1 MLVVGG
7 VAVALAAAGTS
18 AALVSRAH
26 TVGTASARVTLTV
39 RPTAPVSTKPVV
51 LSSKVKPQPSSTP
64 AASGRVCF
72 YDGTATTPLTCQ
84 PIAKSAKGVQ
94 AARIKVTLSAG
105 SHTLTARYS
114 GDSTYA
120 PQASKPVVITVK

>member
-7 VAVALAAAGTS
+7 VAVVLAAAGTS
-18 AALVSRAH
+18 AALASRAH
-26 TVGTASARVTLTV
+26 TVGTANARVTLTV

-51 LSSKVKPQPSSTP
+51 LSSKVKPQPANTT
-64 AASGRVCF
+64 AATGQVCF
-72 YDGTATTPLTCQ
+72 YDGPATTPLSCQ

-94 AARIKVTLSAG
+94 SARVKVSLSAG
-105 SHTLTARYS
+105 NHTMTARYS